1 MINDRELIERF
12 INMREDDELVI
23 PMYVNLYGKYYA
35 VNELD
40 KIKVRFT
47 PASFKIGF
55 GTADALFMNNSFP
68 THRISEFD
76 FVDVFNVYDSNKE
89 RNIRYTIFES
99 SDVEVKEDD
108 KLTNEIHKW
117 FEILFNHVKE
127 IVDSHFKSLV
137 ESDTVPIIPKEKEP
151 EKVEDE
157 EESIFE
163 DDPEDIDEDE
173 ASEVAFEFGDTE
185 EEERDPLEELRKE
198 VAEYSQDDSETVSD
212 DYLSEGI
219 EMGDGQVDILG
230 NEVNDDYLSEGD
242 GYPKVTEGGLIGKE
256 TVDFINGEGKY
267 SDDNDYSTDFD
278 IF

>member
-1 MINDRELIERF
+1 MKGMKNMINDRELIERF

-47 PASFKIGF
+47 PTSFKIGF

-137 ESDTVPIIPKEKEP
+137 DSDTVPIIPKEKEP
-151 EKVEDE
+151 EKVETKDDE

-185 EEERDPLEELRKE
+185 DEEGDPLEELRKE
-198 VAEYSQDDSETVSD
+198 VAEYSQDDSETVS
-212 DYLSEGI
+212 
-219 EMGDGQVDILG
+219 
-230 NEVNDDYLSEGD
+230 DDYLSEGD